1 MQKSDINLGMTPI
14 ETKVNQKYLT
24 EKDVMMEIEKF
35 MLEKGY
41 NIKYFEM
48 LDVVIISQTSVN
60 KELIIM
66 VKFKYVSIHLTS
78 LELDKEPYFYIGLI
92 KITSDENN

>member
-1 MQKSDINLGMTPI
+1 MKNQDINLGLSPI

-24 EKDVMMEIEKF
+24 EKDIMLEIENF
-35 MLEKGY
+35 MLNKGY

-48 LDVVIISQTSVN
+48 HNVVVISQTSMN
-60 KELIIM
+60 KELVIM
-66 VKFKYVSIHLTS
+66 VKFKYVSIHLTT

-92 KITSDENN
+92 KRTRDEDN